1 MNKIAVYLNE
11 HLMGEVSS
19 SKALRKKFS
28 TDGSILTVTPEVVV
42 FPRVTNDIR
51 KIARFTWQL
60 AEKGHTVSMTARGFG
75 TDTTGAAIGKGIV
88 VNISQHLNQV
98 VQIALKDKLIHAQA
112 GASLSSLN
120 EALKW
125 HGMKLLGGD
134 DYSLRPVSVGGAIAS
149 GSFGTS
155 GAVSGLIQKLEVV
168 LANGDLIETG
178 RLSKRDVNKKLGL
191 QTFEGEIYRRVS
203 GLIEDNEALLS
214 QIIASNS
221 RDNTGYRRL
230 AEVRGKDGSIDL
242 TPLFIGS
249 QGTLGV
255 ISEVVLRADFFAK
268 DDVHAAITVDSLQT
282 ARDVA
287 EKVAQLN
294 PAELSIYD
302 GSLFRRAVRQGARF
316 KVLGDVEQLGAVV
329 YVRFNDF
336 NDRTQVNKIKKIRKM
351 MAKETVGV
359 IDSGERDAADFSAIT
374 GIMQTL
380 VLGTSDD
387 HGMVPIIN
395 GASVPQNRREEFEL
409 ALGQLGAKHRTELP
423 VHMNALAGTYDI
435 ATALK
440 IETVGEKQKLFK
452 LMTEYAALV
461 DHCDGSFTTDGA
473 EGRVKSVAAW
483 SLLDDAEIELYT
495 QLRKVFDPFSTLNPG
510 VKQKNEL
517 RTVVAALR
525 NEFNSASMVS

>member
-28 TDGSILTVTPEVVV
+28 TDGSILTVTPEVVA

-51 KIARFTWQL
+51 KVARFTWQL
-60 AEKGHTVSMTARGFG
+60 AEKGHTVPLTVRGFG

-88 VNISQHLNQV
+88 INLSQHLDQV

-112 GASLSSLN
+112 GASLSRLN

-155 GAVSGLIQKLEVV
+155 GAVSGLIEKLEVV
-168 LANGDLIETG
+168 LANGDVIETG
-178 RLSKRDVNKKLGL
+178 RLSRRDVSKKLGL

-203 GLIEDNEALLS
+203 GLIEDNEELLG
-214 QIIASNS
+214 QIAASNS

-230 AEVRGKDGSIDL
+230 TEVRGKDGSIDL

-249 QGTLGV
+249 QGTLGI
-255 ISEVVLRADFFAK
+255 ISEAVLRADFFAK
-268 DDVHAAITVDSLQT
+268 DDVHAAITTDSLQT

-287 EKVAQLN
+287 EQISPLA

-302 GSLFRRAVRQGARF
+302 GALFRRAVKQGARF
-316 KVLGDVEQLGAVV
+316 SVLGDVEQLGAVV

-336 NDRTQVNKIKKIRKM
+336 NDRTQINKIKKIRKM
-351 MAKETVGV
+351 MAKMTVGV
-359 IDSGERDAADFSAIT
+359 IDSGERDPSDFAAIT

-380 VLGTSDD
+380 VLGTNDD
-387 HGMVPIIN
+387 HSMVPVIN
-395 GASVPQNRREEFEL
+395 GASIPQNRREEFEIAL
-409 ALGQLGAKHRTELP
+409 AQLGAKHHLELP
-423 VHMNALAGTYDI
+423 VYMNVLAGTYDI
-435 ATALK
+435 ATLLK
-440 IETVGEKQKLFK
+440 IESVGDKQKLFK
-452 LMTEYAALV
+452 LMSEYAELV
-461 DHCDGSFTTDGA
+461 EHSNGSFVTDGA

-483 SLLDDAEIELYT
+483 GLLDEAETDLYN
-495 QLRKVFDPFSTLNPG
+495 QLRKVFDPFGTLNPG
-510 VKQKNEL
+510 VKQKVDL

-525 NEFNSASMVS
+525 SEFNGASML